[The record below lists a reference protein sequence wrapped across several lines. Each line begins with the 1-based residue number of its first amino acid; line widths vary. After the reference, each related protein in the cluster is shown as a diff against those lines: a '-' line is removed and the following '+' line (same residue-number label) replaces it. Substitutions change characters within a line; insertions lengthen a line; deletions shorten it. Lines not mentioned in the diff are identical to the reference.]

1 MKKAIAILILLTM
14 SLFIFSCGRINKFTE
29 LENDE
34 VLYVGPSKRYMNHE
48 DENTVENLLTY
59 TTKTKY
65 ELFRSYNNYNTG
77 SVKYGDYYYYWSKTT
92 ETDTVSL
99 GKETTKNTYKYSY
112 LTYGEN
118 ENIVVKTTVTT
129 EKSYDFTGGFIEKDS
144 EIEIDLNGYFSSRE
158 DLKEKCVDLYN
169 QLDLNEKK
177 QYFVDTEIPSITQ
190 STKEELS
197 TYFYIEKKK

>member
-34 VLYVGPSKRYMNHE
+34 VLYVGANRRYMNYE

-65 ELFRSYNNYNTG
+65 ELLRTYNDYNTG
-77 SVKYGDYYYYWSKTT
+77 SVKYGEYYYYWRKTT

-129 EKSYDFTGGFIEKDS
+129 EKSYDFNGGFIEKDS

-177 QYFVDTEIPSITQ
+177 QYFVDTEIPPITQ

>member
-34 VLYVGPSKRYMNHE
+34 VLYVGANRRYMNYE
-48 DENTVENLLTY
+48 DENTVEKLLTY

-65 ELFRSYNNYNTG
+65 ELLRTYNDYNTN
-77 SVKYGDYYYYWSKTT
+77 SVKYGEYYYYWSKTT
-92 ETDTVSL
+92 VSDTVSL

-177 QYFVDTEIPSITQ
+177 QYFVDTEIPPITQ

-197 TYFYIEKKK
+197 TYFYIEKNK

>member
-1 MKKAIAILILLTM
+1 MKKTVAILILLTM

-34 VLYVGPSKRYMNHE
+34 VLYVGANRRYMNYE
-48 DENTVENLLTY
+48 DENTVEKLLTY

-65 ELFRSYNNYNTG
+65 ELFRTYNTYNTG

-177 QYFVDTEIPSITQ
+177 QYFVDTEIPPITQ
-190 STKEELS
+190 STKEEHS
-197 TYFYIEKKK
+197 TYFYIEKNK